1 MNETRLKKIQTIVFD
16 YDGTLHDS
24 TANYIAAFKMAY
36 NYLIEKKKA
45 VPRDWKDEEITKWLG
60 YSSKDMWENFMP
72 NLDVEHQTT
81 ASKIIGETLLE
92 KILAKE
98 ATLYTGAL
106 ETLGYLKGKGYQLI
120 FLSNCSEKYMNAHRQ
135 AFQLDQYFEDM
146 YCTETFEYSAK
157 YKIFELIEKQY
168 KENFLVVGDRIQDFE
183 IGHYHNLINIGCNYG
198 FGSEEELQQSD
209 LRINAIQEL
218 QDIL

>member
-1 MNETRLKKIQTIVFD
+1 MKEPRLNNIQTIVFD

-24 TANYIAAFKMAY
+24 TANYIVAFKMAY
-36 NYLIEKKKA
+36 NYLIENEKA
-45 VPRDWKDEEITKWLG
+45 DPREWKDEEITKWLG

-72 NLDVEHQTT
+72 NLDAEHQAT

-92 KILAKE
+92 KVLAKE
-98 ATLYTGAL
+98 STLYTGAL
-106 ETLGYLKGKGYQLI
+106 ETLDYLRDKGYQLI
-120 FLSNCSEKYMNAHRQ
+120 FLSNCSEKYMNAHQ
-135 AFQLDQYFEDM
+135 KAFQLNQYFEDM
-146 YCTETFEYSAK
+146 YCTETFDYNAK

-168 KENFLVVGDRIQDFE
+168 KEKFLIVGDRIQDFE
-183 IGHYHNLINIGCNYG
+183 ISHYHNLVSIGCNYG

>member
-1 MNETRLKKIQTIVFD
+1 MDETRLKKIQTIIFD

-36 NYLIEKKKA
+36 NYLIENEKA

-60 YSSKDMWENFMP
+60 YSSKDMWKNFMP
-72 NLDVEHQTT
+72 NLEAKYQAT

-92 KILAKE
+92 KVITKE

-106 ETLGYLKGKGYQLI
+106 ETLDYLRNKGYKLI
-120 FLSNCSEKYMNAHRQ
+120 FLSNCSEKYMHAHRQ
-135 AFQLDQYFEDM
+135 NFQLNQYFEDM
-146 YCTETFEYSAK
+146 YCTETFEYNAK

-183 IGHYHNLINIGCNYG
+183 ISHYHNLVSIGCNYG
-198 FGSEEELQQSD
+198 FGSEEELEQSD
-209 LRINAIQEL
+209 LRINDIQEL
-218 QDIL
+218 QEIF

>member
-1 MNETRLKKIQTIVFD
+1 MDETRLKNIQTIIFD

-24 TANYIAAFKMAY
+24 TANYIVAFKMAY

-72 NLDVEHQTT
+72 NLDAEHQAT

-92 KILAKE
+92 KVLAKE
-98 ATLYTGAL
+98 STLYTGAL
-106 ETLGYLKGKGYQLI
+106 ETLDYLRDKGYQLI
-120 FLSNCSEKYMNAHRQ
+120 FLSNCSEKYMNAHQ
-135 AFQLDQYFEDM
+135 KAFQLNQYFEDM
-146 YCTETFEYSAK
+146 YCTETFDYNAK

-168 KENFLVVGDRIQDFE
+168 KEKFLIVGDRIQDFE
-183 IGHYHNLINIGCNYG
+183 ISHYHNLVSIGCNYG

-209 LRINAIQEL
+209 IRINAIQEL

>member
-1 MNETRLKKIQTIVFD
+1 MDETRLKNIQTIIFD

-24 TANYIAAFKMAY
+24 RANYIVAFKMAY
-36 NYLIEKKKA
+36 NYLIENEKA
-45 VPRDWKDEEITKWLG
+45 DPREWKDEEITKWLG
-60 YSSKDMWENFMP
+60 YSSKDMWGNFMP
-72 NLDVEHQTT
+72 NLDAEHQAT

-92 KILAKE
+92 KVLAKE
-98 ATLYTGAL
+98 STLYTGAL
-106 ETLGYLKGKGYQLI
+106 ETLDYLRDKGYQLI
-120 FLSNCSEKYMNAHRQ
+120 FLSNCSEKYMNAHQ
-135 AFQLDQYFEDM
+135 KVFQLNQYFEDM
-146 YCTETFEYSAK
+146 YCTETFDYDAK

-168 KENFLVVGDRIQDFE
+168 KEKFLIVGDRIQDFE
-183 IGHYHNLINIGCNYG
+183 ISHYHNLVSIGCNYG

>member
-1 MNETRLKKIQTIVFD
+1 MDETRLKNIQTIIFD

-24 TANYIAAFKMAY
+24 RANYIVAFKMAY
-36 NYLIEKKKA
+36 NYLIENEKA
-45 VPRDWKDEEITKWLG
+45 DPREWKDEEITKWLG

-72 NLDVEHQTT
+72 NLDAEHQAT

-92 KILAKE
+92 KVLAKE
-98 ATLYTGAL
+98 STLYTGAL
-106 ETLGYLKGKGYQLI
+106 ETLDYLRDKGYQLI
-120 FLSNCSEKYMNAHRQ
+120 FLSNCSEKYMNAHQ
-135 AFQLDQYFEDM
+135 KAFQLNQYFEDM
-146 YCTETFEYSAK
+146 YCTETFDYNAK

-168 KENFLVVGDRIQDFE
+168 KENFLIVGDRIQDFE
-183 IGHYHNLINIGCNYG
+183 ISHYHNLVNIGCNYG

-209 LRINAIQEL
+209 IRINAIQEL

>member
-1 MNETRLKKIQTIVFD
+1 MDETRLKNIQTIIFD

-24 TANYIAAFKMAY
+24 RANYIVAFKMAY
-36 NYLIEKKKA
+36 NYLIENEKA
-45 VPRDWKDEEITKWLG
+45 DPREWKDEEITKWLG
-60 YSSKDMWENFMP
+60 YSSKNMWENFMP
-72 NLDVEHQTT
+72 NLDAEHQAT

-92 KILAKE
+92 KVLAKE
-98 ATLYTGAL
+98 STLYTGAL
-106 ETLGYLKGKGYQLI
+106 ETLDYLRDKGYQLI
-120 FLSNCSEKYMNAHRQ
+120 FLSNCSEKYMNAHQ
-135 AFQLDQYFEDM
+135 KVFQLNQYFEDM
-146 YCTETFEYSAK
+146 YCTETFDYDAK

-168 KENFLVVGDRIQDFE
+168 KEKFLIVGDRIQDFE
-183 IGHYHNLINIGCNYG
+183 ISHYHNLVSIGCNYG